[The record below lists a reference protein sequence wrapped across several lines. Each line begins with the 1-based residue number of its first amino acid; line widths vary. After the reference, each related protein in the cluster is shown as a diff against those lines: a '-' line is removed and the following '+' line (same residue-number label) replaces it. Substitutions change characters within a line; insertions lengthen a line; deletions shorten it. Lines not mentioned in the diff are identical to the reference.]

1 MVWGLGFP
9 VYSSPPADFWILWD
23 CFEDVACRVVR
34 GPSVHGD
41 GVKLTWGVR
50 YPWPILYIIV
60 IIRIP
65 KNHRSF
71 QNVTPYDSFFFFMT
85 SVSISCSIFPI

>member
-1 MVWGLGFP
+1 MVWGLGFS

-41 GVKLTWGVR
+41 GVKLSWG
-50 YPWPILYIIV
+50 LD
-60 IIRIP
+60 IRGL
-65 KNHRSF
+65 
-71 QNVTPYDSFFFFMT
+71 
-85 SVSISCSIFPI
+85 